1 MLSAEQEKER
11 ELKMLRVAS
20 LFLKGNLS
28 DEEIARE
35 TGISSSSVGRYLT
48 DTRLIPLLSKIGKD
62 GLETFNYIQHR
73 RRENLLEAKKKG
85 GLNFAKNNVAEKD
98 ELGKFTGSRRK

>member
-1 MLSAEQEKER
+1 MLSAEQEKEK

-20 LFLKGNLS
+20 LFLKENLS
-28 DEEIARE
+28 DEEIALE

-48 DTRLIPLLSKIGKD
+48 DTRLIPLLTKIGKD
-62 GLETFNYIQHR
+62 GLETFNYIQNKR
-73 RRENLLEAKKKG
+73 QENLLAAKKKG

>member
-1 MLSAEQEKER
+1 MLSAKQEKEK

-20 LFLKGNLS
+20 LFLKENLS

-48 DTRLIPLLSKIGKD
+48 DTRLIHLLSKIGKD
-62 GLETFNYIQHR
+62 GLETFNYIQNKR
-73 RRENLLEAKKKG
+73 QENLLAAKKKG
-85 GLNFAKNNVAEKD
+85 GNNFAKNNVAEKD